1 MSIEPIERA
10 VQARPAPQPVAAPGA
25 RSPAA
30 APQAAQQPQPAQQT
44 QPAVGAAGAGASRGM
59 ADDVRRAIEEAGRR
73 LAQKASELTFEFDDA
88 SGRVVVKLV
97 DARTREVLRQ
107 IPSEEA
113 LAIAR
118 ALEGDTA
125 VGALLRTDA

>member
-10 VQARPAPQPVAAPGA
+10 VQARLAPRPVAAPGA
-25 RSPAA
+25 RASAA
-30 APQAAQQPQPAQQT
+30 APQAAQQT
-44 QPAVGAAGAGASRGM
+44 QPPAGAAGAGASRGM

-118 ALEGDTA
+118 ALQSDTA

>member
-10 VQARPAPQPVAAPGA
+10 VQARLAPRPVAAPGA
-25 RSPAA
+25 RAPAA
-30 APQAAQQPQPAQQT
+30 APQAVQQT

-59 ADDVRRAIEEAGRR
+59 TDDVRRAIEEAGRR

-118 ALEGDTA
+118 ALERDTA
-125 VGALLRTDA
+125 IGALLRTDA